1 MTHGTEL
8 DAKMAELTRSATSL
22 IAVPAISTADYRKI
36 PPSDLDLRKRKL
48 LDWMFAGSA
57 LIKPRTE
64 AGLARLLNVDKQTL
78 LTWTASPEFQ
88 REYHER
94 LRMTILSRLPE
105 IVSALCTRAE
115 KGNVPAI
122 RLCLEMLGMIRRAG
136 RR

>member
-22 IAVPAISTADYRKI
+22 IAVPTISTADYRKI
-36 PPSDLDLRKRKL
+36 PPSDLDLRKRIL

-57 LIKPRTE
+57 LRKPRTE

-88 REYHER
+88 RQFYER
-94 LRMTILSRLPE
+94 MRMTFLSRLPQ
-105 IVSALCTRAE
+105 IVSALCKRAE
-115 KGNVPAI
+115 QGDVPAI
-122 RLCLEMLGMIRRAG
+122 RLCLEMLGMIRRG
-136 RR
+136 SRR